1 MPSDAMMP
9 ESEIRRARQPIKNHY
24 HEQLERNHTYYRPDQ
39 ATQERMERVRGLF
52 ITLGHDLIDLCPP
65 SRDLEQ
71 GLDLLETAQRCFIA
85 ALAKEG

>member
-1 MPSDAMMP
+1 VPMMMP
-9 ESEIRRARQPIKNHY
+9 ESDKARASMPIKKHY
-24 HEQLERNHTYYRPDQ
+24 HEQIDRNHTYYRPDQ

-52 ITLGHDLIDLCPP
+52 MNLGHDLIDLCPP
-65 SRDLEQ
+65 SKDLEQ